1 LHYELDTTDRQLLN
15 ALQAGVPLVAR
26 PFAAIGKALGLD
38 EDDILLRIRRLKADC
53 ADPADER
60 NAHTQVGSHPR
71 GLIRQISAIFDSRTL
86 GYQST
91 LVAARLDPQKL
102 DAAAAIISAHP
113 GVSHNYSRDHA
124 FNLWYTLA
132 VPVDSAL
139 GLEATVHRLHELSG
153 ALSTRML
160 PTVRVFKIGVKLDMT
175 GEGEIPG
182 KWKIKNGGLVAGV
195 SESDKIM
202 IRVLQQ
208 DLPLV
213 GEPFTQWARQA
224 GVSAAELLAAA
235 SDFLHRG
242 VMRRFAAVLHHRQ
255 AGFAAN
261 AMGVWAVPLDEA
273 ETFGNTAA
281 AFPAVSHCYLRKAY
295 PDWPYTLFT
304 MIHGTTRQKC
314 ETIMAEIAAAT
325 GIQDYAALYSTKEF
339 KKMRLQYFTSE
350 IEAWERS
357 HA

>member
-1 LHYELDTTDRQLLN
+1 
-15 ALQAGVPLVAR
+15 
-26 PFAAIGKALGLD
+26 
-38 EDDILLRIRRLKADC
+38 
-53 ADPADER
+53 
-60 NAHTQVGSHPR
+60 
-71 GLIRQISAIFDSRTL
+71 
-86 GYQST
+86 
-91 LVAARLDPQKL
+91 
-102 DAAAAIISAHP
+102 
-113 GVSHNYSRDHA
+113 
-124 FNLWYTLA
+124 
-132 VPVDSAL
+132 
-139 GLEATVHRLHELSG
+139 
-153 ALSTRML
+153 
-160 PTVRVFKIGVKLDMT
+160 VRVFKIGVKLDMT

-182 KWKIKNGGLVAGV
+182 DKWKIKKGGLAAGV

-213 GEPFTQWARQA
+213 GEPFDQWARQA

-273 ETFGNTAA
+273 ETFGHTAA
-281 AFPAVSHCYLRKAY
+281 AFPAVSHCYLRKSY

-304 MIHGTTRQKC
+304 MIHGTSRQKC
-314 ETIMAEIAAAT
+314 ETLMAEIAAAT
-325 GIQDYAALYSTKEF
+325 GIQDYAALYSTKEY
-339 KKMRLQYFTSE
+339 KKMRLQYFTPE